1 MKKTS
6 ERKRYA
12 DARRRRNA
20 DVSLMTLCVMLFQ
33 ATAMGL
39 LAFKTSPIDVQAIA
53 FAVALPLA
61 TRLLTRLLPRHLGAD
76 KVLLNLTLFLCSV
89 SLVTLKAI
97 AKSPVTPR
105 NQALYMAC
113 GLVAMVAGMLFV
125 RLVRRPERWAIPLM
139 ALSVVFLALP
149 IAVGS
154 WKGGAKNWIW
164 IRQDSISLQPSEFVK
179 VSLMVVL
186 SACLSRR
193 SSRKRVVATLAF
205 AALLCGILLYER
217 DLGALLL
224 YFLTT
229 VIVFFLATSN
239 LPLTIAALGAGAGG
253 SVAAYYMFDYVKK
266 RIAGWQNPWADPYD
280 GGLQIIQSLI
290 AIASGGTFG
299 RGLGLGL
306 PRNIPLYHSDFI
318 FAAICEEFGC
328 LFAVGLLAVYVL
340 IVLRGISIAMNAH
353 QGFHSLLAFAI
364 VSMLGLQTL
373 LIVGGNI
380 RLIPLTGVTLP
391 FIASG
396 GSSLLSYMGAMGL
409 LMGVYSVNEAR
420 EAQER
425 ARDEWLEVAS
435 E

>member
-1 MKKTS
+1 MN
-6 ERKRYA
+6 RKRER
-12 DARRRRNA
+12 ARRGSGA
-20 DVSLMTLCVMLFQ
+20 DVSLLTLGVMLFQ
-33 ATAMGL
+33 ASAMGL
-39 LAFKTSPIDVQAIA
+39 LAFKTSPIDVQALI
-53 FAVALPLA
+53 FAVALPLV
-61 TRLLTRLLPRHLGAD
+61 TRLLTRALPKYLGAD
-76 KVLLNLTLFLCSV
+76 GVLLNLTLMLCSV

-97 AKSPVTPR
+97 AKSPITPR
-105 NQALYMAC
+105 NQAIYMAC
-113 GLVAMVAGMLFV
+113 GLAAMVAGMLFV
-125 RLVRRPERWAIPLM
+125 RLVRRPEKWVLPLM
-139 ALSVVFLALP
+139 LLSAAFLAAP
-149 IAVGS
+149 IALGS

-164 IRQDSISLQPSEFVK
+164 IKQGSISLQPSEFVK
-179 VSLMVVL
+179 VSLMVIL
-186 SACLSRR
+186 SASLSRR
-193 SSRKRVVATLAF
+193 SSRGRIAFTLTF
-205 AALLCGILLYER
+205 AAMLCGILLYER

-239 LPLTIAALGAGAGG
+239 LPLTLAALGAGAGG
-253 SVAAYYMFDYVKK
+253 SVAAYYLFDYVKK
-266 RIAGWQNPWADPYD
+266 RIAGWKNPWADPYD

-328 LFAVGLLAVYVL
+328 LFAVGILAVYVL
-340 IVLRGISIAMNAH
+340 LVMRGISIAMNAH
-353 QGFHSLLAFAI
+353 QGFHALLSFAV

-396 GSSLLSYMGAMGL
+396 GSSMISYMGAMGL
-409 LMGVYSVNEAR
+409 LMGVASVNR
-420 EAQER
+420 EREKQQRER
-425 ARDEWLEVAS
+425 AEWLEVIR

>member
-1 MKKTS
+1 MNRTR
-6 ERKRYA
+6 ER
-12 DARRRRNA
+12 ARRGSSA
-20 DVSLMTLCVMLFQ
+20 DVSLLTLGVMLFQ
-33 ATAMGL
+33 ASAMGL
-39 LAFKTSPIDVQAIA
+39 LAFKTSPIDVQALI
-53 FAVALPLA
+53 FAVALPLV
-61 TRLLTRLLPRHLGAD
+61 TRLLMRAMPKYLGAD
-76 KVLLNLTLFLCSV
+76 GVLLSLTLMLCSV

-97 AKSPVTPR
+97 AKSPITPR
-105 NQALYMAC
+105 NQAIYMLC
-113 GLVAMVAGMLFV
+113 GLIAMVAGMLFV
-125 RLVRRPERWAIPLM
+125 RLVRRPEKWVLPLM
-139 ALSVVFLALP
+139 LLSAAFLASP
-149 IAVGS
+149 IALGS

-164 IRQDSISLQPSEFVK
+164 IKQGSISLQPSEFVK
-179 VSLMVVL
+179 VSLMVIL
-186 SACLSRR
+186 SASLSRR
-193 SSRKRVVATLAF
+193 SSRGRIAFTLTF
-205 AALLCGILLYER
+205 AAMLCGILLYER

-239 LPLTIAALGAGAGG
+239 LPLTLAALGAGAGG
-253 SVAAYYMFDYVKK
+253 SVAAYHLFDYVKK

-328 LFAVGLLAVYVL
+328 LFAVGILAVYVL
-340 IVLRGISIAMNAH
+340 LVMRGISIAMNAG
-353 QGFHSLLAFAI
+353 QGFHALLAFAV

-396 GSSLLSYMGAMGL
+396 GSSMISYMGAMGL
-409 LMGVYSVNEAR
+409 LMGVSSVNRDR
-420 EAQER
+420 EKQQRER
-425 ARDEWLEVAS
+425 AEWLEVVR

>member
-1 MKKTS
+1 MKTKTG
-6 ERKRYA
+6 
-12 DARRRRNA
+12 RRNGRRGLREA
-20 DVSLMTLCVMLFQ
+20 DTSVLTAALMLFQ
-33 ATAMGL
+33 ASAMAL
-39 LAFKTSPIDVQAIA
+39 LAFKTSPIDTQALI
-53 FAVALPLA
+53 FAAAMPLI
-61 TRLLTRLLPRHLGAD
+61 TRMLTRLLPRYLKAD
-76 KVLLNLTLFLCSV
+76 RLLLNLTLFLCSV

-97 AKSPVTPR
+97 AKSPITPR
-105 NQALYMAC
+105 NQALYMLC
-113 GLVAMVAGMLFV
+113 GLAAMVAGMLFV
-125 RLVRRPERWAIPLM
+125 RHVRHPERWAVPLM
-139 ALSVVFLALP
+139 VLSVVFLASP
-149 IAVGS
+149 IVLGN
-154 WKGGAKNWIW
+154 WTGGAKNWISLKNG
-164 IRQDSISLQPSEFVK
+164 SISMQPSEFVK

-186 SACLSRR
+186 AACLSRR
-193 SSRKRVVATLAF
+193 SSRKRVAATLVF

-239 LPLTIAALGAGAGG
+239 LPLTLGALGAGAGG
-253 SVAAYYMFDYVKK
+253 ALLAYHLFDYIKK
-266 RIAGWQNPWADPYD
+266 RIAGWLNPWADPYD

-290 AIASGGTFG
+290 AIASGGAFG

-340 IVLRGISIAMNAH
+340 IVLRGVSIAMNAR
-353 QGFHSLLAFAI
+353 QGFHALLAFAV

-396 GSSLLSYMGAMGL
+396 GSSMLSYMGAMGL
-409 LMGVYSVNEAR
+409 LMGVSSVNR
-420 EAQER
+420 EREQQESER
-425 ARDEWLEVAS
+425 AEWLEVVRP
-435 E
+435 

>member
-1 MKKTS
+1 MKKKTARKLGGRSLREADTS
-6 ERKRYA
+6 LLT
-12 DARRRRNA
+12 
-20 DVSLMTLCVMLFQ
+20 VVVMLFQ
-33 ATAMGL
+33 ASAMGL
-39 LAFKTSPIDVQAIA
+39 LAFKTNPIDTQALA
-53 FAVALPLA
+53 FAVALPLV
-61 TRLLTRLLPRHLGAD
+61 TRMLTRLMSRHLKAD
-76 KVLLNLTLFLCSV
+76 GLLLNLTLFLCSV

-97 AKSPVTPR
+97 AKSPVTTR

-125 RLVRRPERWAIPLM
+125 RHVRHPEKWAVPLM
-139 ALSVVFLALP
+139 LLSVLFLASP
-149 IAVGS
+149 IVAGS
-154 WKGGAKNWIW
+154 WKGGAKNWIR
-164 IRQDSISLQPSEFVK
+164 IRQGSISLQPSEFVK

-193 SSRKRVVATLAF
+193 SGKKRIAATLVF

-229 VIVFFLATSN
+229 VVVFFLATSN
-239 LPLTIAALGAGAGG
+239 LPLTLGALGAGAGG
-253 SVAAYYMFDYVKK
+253 ALLAYHLFDYIKK
-266 RIAGWQNPWADPYD
+266 RIAGWLNPWADPYD

-340 IVLRGISIAMNAH
+340 LVLRGVSIAMNAR
-353 QGFHSLLAFAI
+353 QGFHALLAFA
-364 VSMLGLQTL
+364 VVTMLGLQTL

-396 GSSLLSYMGAMGL
+396 GSSMLSYMGAMGL
-409 LMGVYSVNEAR
+409 LMGVASVNR
-420 EAQER
+420 EREQQER
-425 ARDEWLEVAS
+425 ERAEWLEVVRT
-435 E
+435 

>member
-1 MKKTS
+1 MN
-6 ERKRYA
+6 RKRERV
-12 DARRRRNA
+12 RRASRTHSA
-20 DVSLMTLCVMLFQ
+20 DVSLLTLGVMLFQ
-33 ATAMGL
+33 ASAMGL
-39 LAFKTSPIDVQAIA
+39 LAFKTNPIDLQALI
-53 FAVALPLA
+53 FAVALPLV
-61 TRLLTRLLPRHLGAD
+61 TRLLTRALPRYLGAD
-76 KVLLNLTLFLCSV
+76 GVLLNLTLFLCSV
-89 SLVTLKAI
+89 SLATLKAI
-97 AKSPVTPR
+97 AKSPITPR
-105 NQALYMAC
+105 NQAIYMAC

-125 RLVRRPERWAIPLM
+125 RLTRRPEKWVLPLM
-139 ALSVVFLALP
+139 LLSVAFLASP
-149 IAVGS
+149 IALGS
-154 WKGGAKNWIW
+154 WKGGAKNWISL
-164 IRQDSISLQPSEFVK
+164 RNGAMSLQPSEFVK

-186 SACLSRR
+186 SASLSRR
-193 SSRKRVVATLAF
+193 SGKGRIACTLIF

-239 LPLTIAALGAGAGG
+239 LPLTLAALGAGAGG
-253 SVAAYYMFDYVKK
+253 SVAAYYLFDYVKK
-266 RIAGWQNPWADPYD
+266 RIAGWQNPWADPYG

-328 LFAVGLLAVYVL
+328 LFAIGVLAVYVL
-340 IVLRGISIAMNAH
+340 IIMRGVSIAMNAG
-353 QGFHSLLAFAI
+353 QGFHALLSFAV

-396 GSSLLSYMGAMGL
+396 GSSMLSYMGAMGL
-409 LMGVYSVNEAR
+409 LMGVSSVNR
-420 EAQER
+420 EHEERQRER
-425 ARDEWLEVAS
+425 AEWLEVVR

>member
-1 MKKTS
+1 
-6 ERKRYA
+6 
-12 DARRRRNA
+12 
-20 DVSLMTLCVMLFQ
+20 
-33 ATAMGL
+33 
-39 LAFKTSPIDVQAIA
+39 
-53 FAVALPLA
+53 
-61 TRLLTRLLPRHLGAD
+61 
-76 KVLLNLTLFLCSV
+76 
-89 SLVTLKAI
+89 
-97 AKSPVTPR
+97 
-105 NQALYMAC
+105 
-113 GLVAMVAGMLFV
+113 MV
-125 RLVRRPERWAIPLM
+125 I
-139 ALSVVFLALP
+139 
-149 IAVGS
+149 
-154 WKGGAKNWIW
+154 
-164 IRQDSISLQPSEFVK
+164 
-179 VSLMVVL
+179 L
-186 SACLSRR
+186 SASLSRR
-193 SSRKRVVATLAF
+193 SSKGRIACTLTF

-239 LPLTIAALGAGAGG
+239 LPLTLAALGAGAGG
-253 SVAAYYMFDYVKK
+253 SVAAYHLFDYVKK

-328 LFAVGLLAVYVL
+328 LFAVGILAVYVL
-340 IVLRGISIAMNAH
+340 LVMRGISIAMNAG
-353 QGFHSLLAFAI
+353 QGFHALLAFAV

-396 GSSLLSYMGAMGL
+396 GSSMISYMGAMGL
-409 LMGVYSVNEAR
+409 LMGIASVNRDR
-420 EAQER
+420 EKQQRER
-425 ARDEWLEVAS
+425 AEWLEVVR